1 MKTNFWKFAAFLGL
15 GLAAMV
21 ACQKETKPTVE
32 PIFPT
37 EIYENYEVIAG
48 EVQSFTITPNMDW
61 EISVPTKDIQ
71 WFWLMKENDDQK
83 YNKLSGVASDK
94 PFEILVGVNETEE
107 FSENRSV
114 DVTLT
119 MGGQSKVVAKLV
131 RPAKSR
137 VFKVYAAT
145 LDDYGFIPSEDSENI
160 YAYTSEPV
168 SSMTL
173 AWPEDKTGFM
183 MPVKIEANFEW
194 QMTYPDWITY
204 TDPNEDYGKV
214 GIIQINLN
222 GVPSKYP
229 VNGATEKIV
238 ITAVDDPTFA
248 QEIDITIPGCADRI
262 SFGLWN
268 SIASPLTFNA
278 AGQYN
283 SLYAGYTDGPA
294 GAFISATKNA
304 RVIAV
309 EWNSSWEAYD
319 TKEAS
324 WITISLGSWSEAE
337 GADVIQER
345 DVEISVSENTSDQ
358 ERKAMLFFLP
368 ESVTVT
374 DVVALF
380 NDQGTEVLAE
390 YKKYTMELTQA
401 AKVAG
406 ASYITLQKTDE
417 DLASVGGAFGVST
430 ESWLPGMFGVSPESA
445 YKLTYSK
452 TWSRDEATL
461 MFAYAYDSYE
471 VINADGVRVTE
482 ENYWLQLMELG
493 TSKTSAVVDMN
504 ADVSTEGFI
513 KFLDADGNAIA
524 VIWCVFDPSFTAD
537 GDSGSG
543 SGSVEFIG
551 EMAMYASMVGASLAE
566 VTEGE
571 YYEMYKEYGCP
582 IYSLTYASYMAQTMP
597 MSIST
602 PQYSMAMVMP
612 TNMSEFFWSEMTE
625 GGATIYMQVPDSMP
639 TATAAMMFY
648 GMDYTPV
655 LILICNWAPVQ

>member
-1 MKTNFWKFAAFLGL
+1 MKTNFWKFAVLLGL

-21 ACQKETKPTVE
+21 ACEKQPEPTVE
-32 PIFPT
+32 PVFPT
-37 EIYENYEVIAG
+37 EIYENYEVVAG

-61 EISVPTKDIQ
+61 EISVPAKDIQ
-71 WFWLMKENDDQK
+71 WFWLAKENDDQK
-83 YNKLSGVASDK
+83 YNKLSGEASEA
-94 PFEILVGVNETEE
+94 PIEILVGVNETEE

-119 MGGQSKVVAKLV
+119 MGGQSKVVAKLM

-137 VFKVYAAT
+137 VLKVYAAT

-168 SSMTL
+168 SSLTL

-194 QMTYPDWITY
+194 QMTYPDWVNY
-204 TDPNEDYGKV
+204 VDANDNYGKV
-214 GIIQINLN
+214 GVVQIHFA
-222 GVPSKYP
+222 GIPSKYP
-229 VNGATEKIV
+229 VNGATDKIV
-238 ITAVDDPTFA
+238 ITAVDDPTFV
-248 QEIDITIPGCADRI
+248 QEIDLTIPACADRI

-268 SIASPLTFNA
+268 SVSSPLTFNA

-283 SLYAGYTDGPA
+283 SAYAGYADGPA

-324 WITISLGSWSEAE
+324 WITLSLGSWYEAE

-345 DVEISVSENTSDQ
+345 DVEISVSKNTSDK

-374 DVVALF
+374 DVAALF

-406 ASYITLQKTDE
+406 ESYITLQKTDD
-417 DLASVGGAFGVST
+417 DLASVGGAFGVAT
-430 ESWLPGMFGVSPESA
+430 ESWLPGMFGVSSDSA

-452 TWSRDEATL
+452 TWSRDEANL
-461 MFAYAYDSYE
+461 RFATPYDSFE
-471 VINADGVRVTE
+471 VYNADCNRVDE
-482 ENYWLQLMELG
+482 ENFWLQFMELG
-493 TSKTSAVVDMN
+493 TNKTLGVVDMSSETN
-504 ADVSTEGFI
+504 NEGFI
-513 KFLDADGNAIA
+513 KFLDADGNALA
-524 VIWCVFDPSFTAD
+524 VIWCVFDPSFTAGGGSD
-537 GDSGSG
+537 SG

-551 EMAMYASMVGASLAE
+551 EMASYASMVGASLAE

-582 IYSLTYASYMAQTMP
+582 IYSLTYASYMAETMP

-602 PQYSMAMVMP
+602 PQYSMAMVTP
-612 TNMSEFFWSEMTE
+612 TNMSEYFWAEMTM
-625 GGATIYMQVPDSMP
+625 GGATIYMKVPETMP

-648 GMDYTPV
+648 GMDYSPV